1 MGLLRPH
8 RAKLALA
15 ALLAVAAGGGW
26 LWLRDSS
33 LVAVQQVRVAGLSG
47 AAAPAIRSSLEQS
60 ARSMTTLHVRIDK
73 LRAAVASYTV
83 VKDLKVQTQFPHGLR
98 IDVIE
103 QLPVAAL
110 DVGGQRVPVAGNGIV
125 VRGLPAPASVPTLPI
140 SRLPTAT
147 RVTDRTT
154 LTELTV
160 LDAAPPLLRAH
171 VAQIGY
177 GPRGLTIALRNGPRL
192 FFGDTTL
199 LHAKWD
205 AATRVLAEP
214 SAHGATYID
223 VRLPGQPTA
232 QVGDTATSG
241 PAAQSPGIVP
251 AGPAGAAGGQ
261 AAQATGA
268 GAGAANPSVNGT
280 AAPAGGSAVPPGG

>member
-1 MGLLRPH
+1 MGLLRRH

-47 AAAPAIRSSLEQS
+47 AAAPSIRSSLEQA
-60 ARSMTTLHVRIDK
+60 ARSMTTLHVQIDK
-73 LRAAVASYTV
+73 LRAAVAPYTV
-83 VKDLKVQTQFPHGLR
+83 IKDLKVQTQFPHALR

-125 VRGLPAPASVPTLPI
+125 VRGLPAPANVPTLPI
-140 SRLPTAT
+140 SRRPTAT

-160 LDAAPPLLRAH
+160 LDAAPSLLRGR

-177 GPRGLTIALRNGPRL
+177 RPLGLTITVRTWPHL
-192 FFGDTTL
+192 F
-199 LHAKWD
+199 
-205 AATRVLAEP
+205 V
-214 SAHGATYID
+214 
-223 VRLPGQPTA
+223 
-232 QVGDTATSG
+232 
-241 PAAQSPGIVP
+241 
-251 AGPAGAAGGQ
+251 
-261 AAQATGA
+261 
-268 GAGAANPSVNGT
+268 
-280 AAPAGGSAVPPGG
+280 

>member
-1 MGLLRPH
+1 MGLLRRH

-47 AAAPAIRSSLEQS
+47 AAALSIRSSLEQA
-60 ARSMTTLHVRIDK
+60 ARSMTTLHVQIDK
-73 LRAAVASYTV
+73 LRAAVAPYTV

-110 DVGGQRVPVAGNGIV
+110 DVGGQRVPVSGNGIV
-125 VRGLPAPASVPTLPI
+125 VRGLPAPANVPTLPI

-154 LTELTV
+154 LTDPTV
-160 LDAAPPLLRAH
+160 LQAPPSL
-171 VAQIGY
+171 
-177 GPRGLTIALRNGPRL
+177 
-192 FFGDTTL
+192 
-199 LHAKWD
+199 
-205 AATRVLAEP
+205 
-214 SAHGATYID
+214 
-223 VRLPGQPTA
+223 LPGPAPPITSAPPHPTI
-232 QVGDTATSG
+232 TL
-241 PAAQSPGIVP
+241 
-251 AGPAGAAGGQ
+251 
-261 AAQATGA
+261 
-268 GAGAANPSVNGT
+268 
-280 AAPAGGSAVPPGG
+280 